1 MSLSII
7 PIEETGETRVKIDC
21 LNFDVSLC
29 IQISVRGRR
38 HWQGPSL
45 LDNVGENKLCVIC
58 HTNIILLFAF
68 QWCHPCSLNRRTS
81 FL

>member
-68 QWCHPCSLNRRTS
+68 QWCHPCSL
-81 FL
+81 